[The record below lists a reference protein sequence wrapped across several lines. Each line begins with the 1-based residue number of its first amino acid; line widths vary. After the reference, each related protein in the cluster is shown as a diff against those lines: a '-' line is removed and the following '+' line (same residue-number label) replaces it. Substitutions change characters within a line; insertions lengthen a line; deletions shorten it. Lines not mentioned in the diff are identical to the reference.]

1 MKTSELNILKLKQKL
16 TYQKKNEI
24 KYKILKSIIQC
35 NKITPI
41 YQNYARLLLSKR
53 KISFLKFKHI
63 CLKNNR
69 GSSVY
74 NDFFL
79 SKYCIK
85 NLMLKNTAQ
94 NIKLNS
100 W

>member
-1 MKTSELNILKLKQKL
+1 MKTAELKILKLKQKL
-16 TYQKKNEI
+16 LYQKKNEI
-24 KYKILKSIIQC
+24 KYKILKSVLQC
-35 NKITPI
+35 NKIIPV
-41 YQNYARLLLSKR
+41 YQNYAKLLLSKR
-53 KISFLKFKHI
+53 KINFLKFKHI

-74 NDFFL
+74 NSFFL

-85 NLMLKNTAQ
+85 NLMLDNKAQ
-94 NIKLNS
+94 NIKINS